1 MQIGE
6 FSKHSGLSIDTIR
19 YYEKIGLMP
28 LPLRDGGGRRIYSDD
43 HLVWSDFLDVLKST
57 GMGVK
62 DMACYVELRAGG
74 AQSIPERLELL
85 IKHHLKVRSEIQ
97 RLQKIDAVLSDK
109 IATFKTVL
117 SGEIDGDSLTCK
129 KDRI

>member
-28 LPLRDGGGRRIYSDD
+28 LPLRDGGGRRIYRDD
-43 HLVWSDFLDVLKST
+43 HLVWADFLDVLKST

-62 DMACYVELRAGG
+62 DMASYVELRAGG

-85 IKHHLKVRSEIQ
+85 TKHHLKVRAEIK
-97 RLQKIDAVLSDK
+97 RLQDVDAVLSEK
-109 IATFKTVL
+109 ITTFKAVL

-129 KDRI
+129 KDR